1 MLRNVKLYGA
11 VCGVLAPIIWTIFYM
26 VAVSLTSWYRFGEHY
41 LSDLGVGEGAWAF
54 NTGAVIAGFLGI
66 PFSISLWYTLRP
78 GWLPLIGSAMG
89 VVTGV
94 LLMCVG
100 IFTEH
105 YGGLHQVV
113 SVLFFASAAFFQ
125 IILAWPLIQNPKTK
139 AVGSAVTIM
148 MLISVFT
155 IGGIP
160 PVPLPLLETI
170 AVVEI
175 LVWTLVVAAL
185 LLFINTRDIK
195 HPIPAGTPEKTN
207 ISS

>member
-1 MLRNVKLYGA
+1 MWRNIRLYGA
-11 VCGVLAPIIWTIFYM
+11 ACGVLAPITWIIFYL
-26 VAVSLTSWYRFGEHY
+26 VAIILTPWYEFGGHY

-54 NTGAVIAGFLGI
+54 NAGVVIAGFLAI
-66 PFSISLWYTLRP
+66 PFSIGLWYTLRP
-78 GWLPLIGSAMG
+78 GWLPLIGSVVG
-89 VVTGV
+89 IVTGI

-105 YGGLHQVV
+105 YGGLHFLV
-113 SVLFFASAAFFQ
+113 SGLFFAFAAFFQ

-155 IGGIP
+155 LGGIP
-160 PVPLPLLETI
+160 PIPLPLLETI
-170 AVVEI
+170 AIFEI
-175 LVWTLVVAAL
+175 WVWTLVVAAL
-185 LLFINTRDIK
+185 MLFINTREIK
-195 HPIPAGTPEKTN
+195 PPVPAGAPEKTN